1 MVMSRTKNNNTMKTL
16 LKIFISE
23 TACFF
28 FLMGCHS
35 FGNQTLEQVPSLEIT
50 ITPGEKAV
58 AGTSMHNPIVLK
70 KAKNY
75 HAGKEMQENYIRQ
88 QYGNYQII
96 GNGLTINSSGHFV
109 QSYMLKNNEDGK
121 IIHIYFDINDV
132 CKKYK
137 TLKDK
142 DLKKRIENLLKSGTT
157 GKIHEVKLSQEE
169 LQDLLSTPSPVK

>member
-1 MVMSRTKNNNTMKTL
+1 
-16 LKIFISE
+16 
-23 TACFF
+23 
-28 FLMGCHS
+28 
-35 FGNQTLEQVPSLEIT
+35 
-50 ITPGEKAV
+50 
-58 AGTSMHNPIVLK
+58 
-70 KAKNY
+70 
-75 HAGKEMQENYIRQ
+75 MQKNYIRQ
-88 QYGNYQII
+88 QYENYQII

-132 CKKYK
+132 RKKYK